1 MDKERKIN
9 KEEKKNIQKNIHH
22 RDICHTI
29 WHRNQTKINENVKNL
44 LKTINYMNIIKIQLE
59 K

>member
-9 KEEKKNIQKNIHH
+9 KEKKIQKNIHH

-29 WHRNQTKINENVKNL
+29 WHRNYTKINENVK
-44 LKTINYMNIIKIQLE
+44 KKP
-59 K
+59 